1 MSVSNPGGGVSGK
14 GGSFWTAAIG
24 ASTAS
29 TKVEGEIAEWR
40 FSDDIDLEECTN
52 FKSRDAGDTTVAVVD
67 RVGGVPSM
75 GLSIKGY
82 VSTAYAAL
90 TTGTYIQV
98 LLGVQGGATPGS
110 VGNGLSFGPYVFR
123 VVDSKY
129 GNKIG
134 NAFEFEA
141 TLESDSSRAV
151 TA

>member
-1 MSVSNPGGGVSGK
+1 MSVTSPGAAVSGK

-24 ASTAS
+24 ASVAS
-29 TKVEGEIAEWR
+29 TKAEGEIAEWR
-40 FSDDIDLEECTN
+40 FSDDIDLEDCTN
-52 FKSRDAGDTTVAVVD
+52 FKSRDAGDTSQAVTD
-67 RVGGVPSM
+67 RVGGVASM

-82 VSTAYAAL
+82 VSTPY
-90 TTGTYIQV
+90 TTLATGAYIQV
-98 LLGVQGGATPGS
+98 LLGVQGGATPA
-110 VGNGLSFGPYVFR
+110 VTTGNQLGPYVFR
-123 VVDSKY
+123 VVDAKY